1 MQHIGTRIALHVF
14 AARILF
20 LRRMYHIDGAV
31 HDNDALQGSCGVL
44 AHNIA
49 RWSGMLKGNALD
61 RFHSTGGEGPPFHD
75 YYKEHRRSICVCTK
89 GLC

>member
-1 MQHIGTRIALHVF
+1 MQHIGTRVALHVF
-14 AARILF
+14 AARIVF

-49 RWSGMLKGNALD
+49 RWSGMRKGNALD
-61 RFHSTGGEGPPFHD
+61 RFYSTGGEGPPFHD
-75 YYKEHRRSICVCTK
+75 SYKEHRRSICACTK